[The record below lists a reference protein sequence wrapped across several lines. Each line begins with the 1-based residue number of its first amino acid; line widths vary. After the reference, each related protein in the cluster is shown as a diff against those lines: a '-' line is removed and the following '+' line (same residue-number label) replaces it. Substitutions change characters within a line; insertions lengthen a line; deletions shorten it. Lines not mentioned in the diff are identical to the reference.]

1 MTQPMPGTPT
11 VQIRPAEADD
21 TRTVAR
27 LWDDSFPGERTVAE
41 RIRLLEAGGPF
52 GGLETVIVAEEPG
65 YGLVGACKVYR
76 MTEFIGGVAMPM
88 MGLAAVAVTPSH
100 RRRGL
105 AARLCVGA
113 IEAAVERG
121 DIISALYPFRP
132 DYYRRL
138 GWGLVGALHE
148 YRFHT
153 RALALP
159 EGDRPAGG
167 ASRVRRGEL
176 ERDAAAIAAC
186 YRRVAERSNGP
197 IDRTRQVW
205 AYRLTGE
212 ELGVRPVDAE
222 AGWTARA
229 EPTLRPVVYDD
240 DGVRGYALLRYRP
253 KASPTDATLQ
263 VRELIAE
270 DYAAYRG
277 LLAHIAGQHDQ
288 WPLCHYFAR
297 PAERFGDFLTD
308 PRPPRFRNARSLYFP
323 TGRIVRGP
331 MLRVLD
337 VPAALR
343 MRRYFDAVGGAP
355 ATFGIMV
362 TDDQRPANTGT
373 WTVHVD
379 AGGKV
384 GVEEGA
390 APADATLETDVSGLA
405 RMFVGEIPATV
416 AAVQGRARVE
426 GDGAV
431 LDRAFATRERFW
443 LLDEF

>member
-1 MTQPMPGTPT
+1 MTRPT
-11 VQIRPAEADD
+11 GSPPVRIRPAEADD
-21 TRTVAR
+21 IRAVAR
-27 LWDDSFPGERTVAE
+27 LWHDSFPGERTVAE

-52 GGLETVIVAEEPG
+52 GGLETVIVADEPG
-65 YGLVGACKVYR
+65 YGVVGACKVYR
-76 MTEFIGGVAMPM
+76 MTEYIGAVAMPM
-88 MGLAAVAVTPSH
+88 MGLAAVAVTPSR

-105 AARLCVGA
+105 AGRLCVGA

-121 DIISALYPFRP
+121 DVISALYPFRP

-138 GWGLVGALHE
+138 GWALVGALHE

-153 RALALP
+153 RALAVPGGGQP
-159 EGDRPAGG
+159 EGGD
-167 ASRVRRGEL
+167 RVRRGEL

-212 ELGVRPVDAE
+212 EVGVRPVDAE
-222 AGWTARA
+222 ALWTARA

-240 DGVRGYALLRYRP
+240 GGVRGYALLRYRRRE
-253 KASPTDATLQ
+253 SPAEATLQ

-270 DYAAYRG
+270 DHAAYHA
-277 LLAHIAGQHDQ
+277 LLAHVASQHDQ
-288 WPLCHYFAR
+288 WPHCHYFAR
-297 PAERFGDFLTD
+297 PDERFGDFLRD
-308 PRPPRFRNARSLYFP
+308 PRPPRFRSARTLYFP
-323 TGRIVRGP
+323 TARIARGP

-343 MRRYFDAVGGAP
+343 RRGYFRAGDGAP
-355 ATFGIMV
+355 ATFAIRV
-362 TDDQRPANTGT
+362 TDEQCPANTGS
-373 WTVHVD
+373 WTVHIAAD
-379 AGGKV
+379 GEV
-384 GVEEGA
+384 GVESGA
-390 APADATLETDVSGLA
+390 AGDATLETDPSTLA
-405 RMFVGEIPATV
+405 QVFVGEIPATV
-416 AAVQGRARVE
+416 AARHGRARVD

>member
-1 MTQPMPGTPT
+1 MTQPPPGPAT
-11 VQIRPAEADD
+11 VQTRPADADD
-21 TRTVAR
+21 IREVAR
-27 LWDDSFPGERTVAE
+27 LWHDAFPGERTVGE
-41 RIRLLEAGGPF
+41 RIRMLEAGGPF
-52 GGLETVIVAEEPG
+52 GGLETVIVADEAG
-65 YGLVGACKVYR
+65 HGVVGACKMYR
-76 MTEFIGGVAMPM
+76 MTEYIGGVAMPM
-88 MGLAAVAVTPSH
+88 MGLAAVAVIPSR

-105 AARLCVGA
+105 AARLCADA
-113 IEAAVERG
+113 IEVAAERG
-121 DIISALYPFRP
+121 DVISALYPFRP

-148 YRFHT
+148 FRFHT
-153 RALALP
+153 RAL
-159 EGDRPAGG
+159 EVAGPDGIG
-167 ASRVRRGEL
+167 AAADRVRRAEL
-176 ERDAAAIAAC
+176 DRDAGAMAAC

-197 IDRTRQVW
+197 IDRNRHVW

-222 AGWTARA
+222 AVWTARA

-240 DGVRGYALLRYRP
+240 NGIRGYALLRYRRQ
-253 KASPTDATLQ
+253 ASPTDATLQ

-270 DYAAYRG
+270 DDAAYRG
-277 LLAHIAGQHDQ
+277 LLVHIAGQHDQ

-331 MLRVLD
+331 MLRLLD

-355 ATFGIMV
+355 ATFGITV
-362 TDDQRPANTGT
+362 IDDQRPANTGT

-405 RMFVGEIPATV
+405 RMFAGEIPVTV
-416 AAVQGRARVE
+416 AAGQGRARVE